1 MMQVGPAVR
10 YLPPMALPFR
20 KRILVVLIALGA
32 VPTAALVVG
41 WALTVRRSNP
51 VASAEATIAEL
62 GASGRMVL
70 GSIDTT
76 ALTEPARR
84 ALAAHTERLN
94 EALRQTRRASTY
106 SRYYSAGLALALLS
120 LGALLVYASIR
131 VSGHLSRQLS
141 RPIDEL
147 IGWTERIRR
156 REALPE
162 GPPPKGAPEF
172 TALRAALREMAA
184 GLEKGR
190 TKELETARLRAFQE
204 VARRVAHEMKNPLTP
219 IRLAVSQLRT
229 TGSGQQQEALEILEA
244 ESARL
249 EEMAREF
256 TEFGRLPEGPRAE
269 VDLAE
274 LLGELVRTTLPP
286 AMTHTIDTSPTLP
299 SIQGQYDPLRRT
311 FSNLIRIAAD
321 AMDGVG
327 TIALRLEQIDDD
339 KVMVEIRDHGPGI
352 SPEDRAR
359 VFEPYFTRKPRGT
372 GLGLA
377 LVRQTIEHHRGSI
390 ELRQAEGGGTAV
402 VVTLPVDGR
411 SQRHTPAQEQS

>member
-1 MMQVGPAVR
+1 
-10 YLPPMALPFR
+10 MALPFR

-76 ALTEPARR
+76 ILSEPAQR

-94 EALRQTRRASTY
+94 EALGQARQASAF
-106 SRYYSAGLALALLS
+106 SRYYSAGFALALLS

-131 VSGHLSRQLS
+131 VSGHLARQLS

-147 IGWTERIRR
+147 IGWTERIRH

-162 GPPPKGAPEF
+162 GPPPRGAPEF

-190 TKELETARLRAFQE
+190 TKELEAARLRAFQE

-249 EEMAREF
+249 QEMAREF
-256 TEFGRLPEGPRAE
+256 TEFGRLPEGPQAE

-286 AMTHTIDTSPTLP
+286 AMSHTIDTPPTFP
-299 SIQGQYDPLRRT
+299 SIQGQYDPLRRA
-311 FSNLIRIAAD
+311 FSNLIRNAAE

-327 TIALRLEQIDDD
+327 TIALRLEQIDND

-352 SPEDRAR
+352 SPDDRAR
-359 VFEPYFTRKPRGT
+359 VFEPYFTRKRRGT

-390 ELRQAEGGGTAV
+390 ELREAEGGGTAAI
-402 VVTLPVDGR
+402 VTLPVDGR
-411 SQRHTPAQEQS
+411 SQSHAPAQERS

>member
-1 MMQVGPAVR
+1 
-10 YLPPMALPFR
+10 MALPFR
-20 KRILVVLIALGA
+20 KRILLVLIALGA

-62 GASGRMVL
+62 GASGRRVL

-76 ALTEPARR
+76 SLSEPARR
-84 ALAAHTERLN
+84 ALVAHTELLN
-94 EALRQTRRASTY
+94 EALGQTRRASTY
-106 SRYYSAGLALALLS
+106 SRYYSAGLALALLG
-120 LGALLVYASIR
+120 LGALLVYASVR

-141 RPIDEL
+141 RPIDDL

-156 REALPE
+156 RESLPE
-162 GPPPKGAPEF
+162 GPPPRGAPEF

-184 GLEKGR
+184 GLDKGR
-190 TKELETARLRAFQE
+190 AKELEAARLRAFQE

-219 IRLAVSQLRT
+219 IRLAVSQLRAVD
-229 TGSGQQQEALEILEA
+229 GGQQEETLEILEA

-256 TEFGRLPEGPRAE
+256 SEFGRLPEGPRAE

-274 LLGELVRTTLPP
+274 LLEELVRTTLPP
-286 AMTHTIDTSPTLP
+286 TMNHTIETPPTLP
-299 SIQGQYDPLRRT
+299 IIQGQYDPLRRA
-311 FSNLIRIAAD
+311 FSNLIRNAAE
-321 AMDGVG
+321 AMEEVG
-327 TIALRLEQIDDD
+327 TIALRLEQTGHDA
-339 KVMVEIRDHGPGI
+339 VMIEIRDHGPGI
-352 SPEDRAR
+352 SPEDRTR
-359 VFEPYFTRKPRGT
+359 VFEPYFTRKARGT

-390 ELRQAEGGGTAV
+390 ELREAHGGGTAV
-402 VVTLPVDGR
+402 VVTLPIHNREQSAVPASGR
-411 SQRHTPAQEQS
+411 S